1 MQFSEIPWYCLGDT
15 SEREKRILFIHAR
28 KVLKPGT
35 LAPCRL
41 IILNIQINISD
52 AGMTHFRQFVIS
64 SFGHD
69 SKTVHVRIFLFDNL
83 EIGFNDSIRHP
94 RINLL

>member
-1 MQFSEIPWYCLGDT
+1 MQFSEIPWYCLGDI
-15 SEREKRILFIHAR
+15 SEREETFIYPCTD
-28 KVLKPGT
+28 VLKPGT

-41 IILNIQINISD
+41 IMLNIQINISD

-64 SFGHD
+64 SFGLD

-94 RINLL
+94 LINLL